1 MTAFQAARVDDPIAH
16 TASKSWMIAGLIGG
30 ALLGA
35 ATIMTG
41 GAALVVVSAVA
52 AGACA
57 GGGLGEVLGSMSWA
71 PRHVTGSLREGSPN
85 VYVNSRRAIR
95 AHLSSGKCEEHSGS
109 LKRVAEGSIKIYI
122 NNYPAGRTGDRLTC
136 SAEIFAGSPN
146 VFFGGEKIQTDD
158 ISPEI
163 PGWINWVMLGVG
175 TAAVAVLASPAIAL
189 LSMAGGMA
197 GGTGGNW
204 LGGMLFGEGS
214 DGQKWSMLLGSLIG
228 GGLGAKGGAKFDG
241 MLAARAAKVVAEPV
255 AVEPVAT
262 ISNKPSMTLAEAKGE
277 ATATRW
283 TQKGRELADM
293 YNPKL
298 SERLSDDEVGA
309 LYGYTTNP
317 GYTEA
322 NMALRGQIEMTPQRQ
337 AYIDHINQGLDK
349 LPVFKGETLRGT
361 DLPPDILAKNQ
372 VGEIVSDPAFMSSDR
387 VKPFEGPTQIT
398 IEGTSGRQIDF
409 LSHYKMNNET
419 EVLFKPGTKFEVLER
434 TDINGTT
441 YLKYKEL

>member
-71 PRHVTGSLREGSPN
+71 PRHVTGSLGEGSPN
-85 VYVNSRRAIR
+85 VFVNSRKAIR

-109 LKRVAEGSIKIYI
+109 PKRVAEGSIKIYI

-146 VFFGGEKIQTDD
+146 VFFGGDKIQTDD

-163 PGWINWVMLGVG
+163 PDWINWVMLGVG

-228 GGLGAKGGAKFDG
+228 GGLGAKGGAKFDSY
-241 MLAARAAKVVAEPV
+241 LSARNISRNQASAVSARRAELNKKFGRTGNLNKDITARGNKEFARDWLESKGFSAEQISDFHNGIDYYERVSVETTNQNKVLYQKQVPGGRQGNWYAYAENI
-255 AVEPVAT
+255 EP
-262 ISNKPSMTLAEAKGE
+262 
-277 ATATRW
+277 
-283 TQKGRELADM
+283 TQLGI
-293 YNPKL
+293 NPKGTIYGTDQVVDKVTL
-298 SERLSDDEVGA
+298 PYVTQQKVEMLRSTA
-309 LYGYTTNP
+309 LP
-317 GYTEA
+317 A
-322 NMALRGQIEMTPQRQ
+322 
-337 AYIDHINQGLDK
+337 LDK
-349 LPVFKGETLRGT
+349 WSVENVPYQTEGKAIQLLSNEK
-361 DLPPDILAKNQ
+361 
-372 VGEIVSDPAFMSSDR
+372 EIFGV
-387 VKPFEGPTQIT
+387 VK
-398 IEGTSGRQIDF
+398 
-409 LSHYKMNNET
+409 
-419 EVLFKPGTKFEVLER
+419 
-434 TDINGTT
+434 
-441 YLKYKEL
+441 